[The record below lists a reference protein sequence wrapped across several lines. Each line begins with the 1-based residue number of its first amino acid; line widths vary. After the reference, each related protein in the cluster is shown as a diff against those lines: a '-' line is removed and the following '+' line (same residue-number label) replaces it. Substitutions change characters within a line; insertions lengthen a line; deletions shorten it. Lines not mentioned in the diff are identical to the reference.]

1 MCLGSHLVK
10 YFRGVDQQRFK
21 QETGANMNHM
31 DYVQVALLEV
41 CKIRN
46 LKYRHSYLSPV
57 LEVDMN
63 DMVSVR

>member
-1 MCLGSHLVK
+1 
-10 YFRGVDQQRFK
+10 
-21 QETGANMNHM
+21 MNHM
-31 DYVQVALLEV
+31 NYVQVALLVV